1 MRDRHEADLMGRN
14 SELIRQ
20 WTLLHRIATTR
31 GQTIPTLATELS
43 VSTRTI
49 RRDLEALQV
58 AGFPVYDDTVHG
70 SKFWRLDARA
80 MGALF
85 RTGLTFAELAALYFS
100 RAVIECFGGTALS
113 NDLTSAFD
121 KLEAVLSPAMKKF
134 LNRLPR
140 AISAKRGHA
149 KRQGAQTYEITARLL
164 DAILGQR
171 VIAMQY
177 HSFDSRREKLYT
189 VHPSRLIHA
198 QGGLYLMAFVPAYAE
213 VRTFAV
219 ERIKKVSVQETTFD
233 ELAELDADPFKDSL
247 GVHRGS
253 PTCKV
258 RLRFHPQMATLV
270 KERTWHA
277 SQTFS
282 DRADGSVVMTL
293 EVTDD
298 YALRTWILGFGRFV
312 KVLAPA
318 PLVKWMEDELDAA
331 SQQYEADGMPVDSDV
346 QPPLP
351 FLWPRLA

>member
-1 MRDRHEADLMGRN
+1 
-14 SELIRQ
+14 
-20 WTLLHRIATTR
+20 
-31 GQTIPTLATELS
+31 
-43 VSTRTI
+43 
-49 RRDLEALQV
+49 
-58 AGFPVYDDTVHG
+58 
-70 SKFWRLDARA
+70 
-80 MGALF
+80 
-85 RTGLTFAELAALYFS
+85 
-100 RAVIECFGGTALS
+100 
-113 NDLTSAFD
+113 
-121 KLEAVLSPAMKKF
+121 
-134 LNRLPR
+134 
-140 AISAKRGHA
+140 
-149 KRQGAQTYEITARLL
+149 
-164 DAILGQR
+164 
-171 VIAMQY
+171 
-177 HSFDSRREKLYT
+177 
-189 VHPSRLIHA
+189 
-198 QGGLYLMAFVPAYAE
+198 
-213 VRTFAV
+213 
-219 ERIKKVSVQETTFD
+219 VQETTFD

-312 KVLAPA
+312 KVLAPV

>member
-14 SELIRQ
+14 RELIRQ
-20 WTLLHRIATTR
+20 WTLLQRIATTR

-58 AGFPVYDDTVHG
+58 AGFPVYDDSVHG

-80 MGALF
+80 MGALA

-140 AISAKRGHA
+140 AISAKREHA
-149 KRQGAQTYEITARLL
+149 KRQGAHTYEITARLL

-171 VIAMQY
+171 VIVMQY

-312 KVLAPA
+312 KVLAPV